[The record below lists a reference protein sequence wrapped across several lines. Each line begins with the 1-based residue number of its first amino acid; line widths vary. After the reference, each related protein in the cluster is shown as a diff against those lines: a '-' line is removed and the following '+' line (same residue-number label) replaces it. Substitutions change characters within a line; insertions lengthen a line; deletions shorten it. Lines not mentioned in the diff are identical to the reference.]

1 MSSQQIT
8 GTITRKADGVIQFA
22 PSDPAAFSKLPAMG
36 DEVTITV
43 EVTRTAAE
51 VEKAVAASKRERA
64 AAAEAAPA
72 KVKKP

>member
-64 AAAEAAPA
+64 AAPAEAAPA
-72 KVKKP
+72 KKK